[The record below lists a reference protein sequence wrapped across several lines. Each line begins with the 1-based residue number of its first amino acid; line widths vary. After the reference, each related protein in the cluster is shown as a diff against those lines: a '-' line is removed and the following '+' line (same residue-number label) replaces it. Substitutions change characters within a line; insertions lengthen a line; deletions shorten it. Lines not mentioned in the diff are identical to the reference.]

1 LPTHTHPAHTHPASN
16 MATNVAANAN
26 NSEPTLTI
34 IFGCLATVL
43 ALAGIVVGYVQY
55 RSYNRPLTAASSR
68 SSLEAGL
75 QLSAIIPG
83 NQPQEQDE
91 TGLPS
96 SPITP
101 RDQPQ
106 EQGETSL
113 PPSPIIPDGQTQEQP
128 ESDPALK
135 SDDAEVSSTV
145 SNSDTTQ
152 TLDGHSSVEIPRS
165 SA

>member
-1 LPTHTHPAHTHPASN
+1 
-16 MATNVAANAN
+16 MATNVAANVAAN
-26 NSEPTLTI
+26 AKNSEPTLTI
-34 IFGCLATVL
+34 IFGCLTTVL

-128 ESDPALK
+128 ESDPAPK
-135 SDDAEVSSTV
+135 SDDVEFSSTP
-145 SNSDTTQ
+145 SDSDTAR
-152 TLDGHSSVEIPRS
+152 TLDSRSPVEIARGS
-165 SA
+165 T